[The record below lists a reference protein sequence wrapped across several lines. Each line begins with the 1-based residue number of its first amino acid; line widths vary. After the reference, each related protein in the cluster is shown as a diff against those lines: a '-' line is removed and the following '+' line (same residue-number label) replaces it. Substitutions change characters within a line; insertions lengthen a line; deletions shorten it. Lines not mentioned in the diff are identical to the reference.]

1 MILVDAGERSERA
14 FDAKLMFAAQ
24 LSARGYQVGID
35 DRTIPAS
42 LDRHQKYEMAPF
54 LVDALG
60 SSVSTFLIIGAE
72 AVSTETLITLQSFGF
87 NADIPVAAIGRF
99 GDHQALIS
107 AGSKIAYVLGREP
120 QIVDLCQLQKKPLL
134 GSAIFPLTGRDI
146 NLRRP
151 AKTPLQLFLFVPP
164 ELLAD
169 PFSVRLLG
177 ALDNLRGFRLNIV
190 ADAHSRDKIRESRLS
205 HLSVF
210 GPAEFAP
217 STFATMADIVVF
229 FGDGVPGERMAG
241 FAADMFQ
248 SSKIVIDCTHS
259 AAFEACGAPVLRGP
273 EDLAALANY
282 LSQTVITNQEDIGG
296 FISKSPWLAGHRI
309 QQLEK
314 ALGLAPPPEP
324 EMPEPS
330 GAGRTVFLP
339 TNGVGLGHAQ
349 RCLLI
354 AAAMQKPENCAFAA
368 FPSCVSMIEDQGFAC
383 QALVQKSPHHP
394 EVYANDLVNYLR
406 LQRSLQAG
414 DRLVFDGGYVFESI
428 YRLIFEKQLSA
439 IWVRRGLWQAG
450 QANAVTLER
459 EKAFRKVIVPDEAFE
474 ELNSEHGYGRHIH
487 HVGPIVQERA
497 ASPVGAQG
505 LRDRLGAHFGHPVGE
520 LVVTMLGSG
529 VAADRTAQMQ
539 TLCNIAERRTTCL
552 HLIVVWPGAVVPAS
566 MFGWNHTR
574 VVHSRNALAL
584 CKAADLVVSAVGYN
598 SFHEI
603 LYHQIPAILVPQM
616 APFMDDQERRARAA
630 SERGLAEMILAPE
643 LLLLERG
650 VRAFLEGG
658 KAASIRA
665 RLAVTPLPPRGN
677 QAAAALVDEGHD
689 A

>member
-1 MILVDAGERSERA
+1 MILIDAGERSERA

-35 DRTIPAS
+35 DRTIPGT

-60 SSVSTFLIIGAE
+60 SSVSNFLLIGAE
-72 AVSTETLITLQSFGF
+72 AVSTETLIALRSFGF
-87 NADIPVAAIGRF
+87 NAGMPVAAIGRF

-107 AGSKIAYVLGREP
+107 ARSKIAYVLGREP

-134 GSAIFPLTGRDI
+134 GSAIFPLTGRNIDVH
-146 NLRRP
+146 RS

-164 ELLAD
+164 ELFED
-169 PFSVRLLG
+169 PLSLRMLG
-177 ALDNLRGFRLNIV
+177 ALDNIRGFRLNIV
-190 ADAHSRDKIRESRLS
+190 ADAHSREWIRESRLS
-205 HLSVF
+205 NLSVF
-210 GPAEFAP
+210 GPTEFSP
-217 STFATMADIVVF
+217 STFATMADIAIF
-229 FGDGVPGERMAG
+229 LGEGVPGERMAG
-241 FAADMFQ
+241 FAIDMFQ
-248 SSKIVIDCTHS
+248 SSKVVIDCTRS
-259 AAFEACGAPVLRGP
+259 AAFVSCGAPALRGP
-273 EDLAALANY
+273 EDLAALPNY
-282 LSQTVITNQEDIGG
+282 LSQTVITNREEVGRYVQ
-296 FISKSPWLAGHRI
+296 KSPWLASHRI

-314 ALGLAPPPEP
+314 ALSLVPPPDKEP
-324 EMPEPS
+324 KARPS
-330 GAGRTVFLP
+330 AGRTVFLP

-354 AAAMQKPENCAFAA
+354 AAATQRPENCAFAA
-368 FPSCVSMIEDQGFAC
+368 FPSCVSMIEDQGFPC

-406 LQRSLQAG
+406 LQRSIQAN
-414 DRLVFDGGYVFESI
+414 DTLVFDGGYVFESI
-428 YRLIFEKQLSA
+428 YRLIFEKRLSA

-474 ELNSEHGYGRHIH
+474 ELNSGHGYGRQIH
-487 HVGPIVQERA
+487 HVGPIVQEFA
-497 ASPVGAQG
+497 DSPLSVQE
-505 LRDRLGAHFGHPVGE
+505 LRDRLGAQLGHPFDE

-529 VAADRTAQMQ
+529 AAADRTAQMQ
-539 TLCNIAERRTTCL
+539 TLCNIVERRKNCL
-552 HLIVVWPGAVVPAS
+552 HLIVVWPGAIIPAS
-566 MFGWNHTR
+566 TFGWKNTR
-574 VVHSRNALAL
+574 VVQSRNALAL

-643 LLLLERG
+643 LLLLERE
-650 VRAFLEGG
+650 VRAFLDGG
-658 KAASIRA
+658 KAERIRE
-665 RLAVTPLPPRGN
+665 RLAVTSLPPRGN
-677 QAAAALVDEGHD
+677 QAAAALIDEGHD
-689 A
+689 E